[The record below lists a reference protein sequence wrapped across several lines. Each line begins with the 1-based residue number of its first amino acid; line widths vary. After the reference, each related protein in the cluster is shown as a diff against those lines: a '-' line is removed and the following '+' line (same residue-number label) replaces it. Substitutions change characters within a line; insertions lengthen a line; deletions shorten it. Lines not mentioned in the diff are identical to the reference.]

1 MNTLRNKVNL
11 IGRIGMNPELKT
23 VGTTKDYALTNFS
36 LATNESY
43 KDKNGQWHENT
54 QWHNLIAWGKV
65 AERITKLVQ
74 KGQEIMIEGKIVN
87 KMYEKEG
94 EKRYTTNIEIT
105 DFLLLSPKN
114 NENEEELV
122 ESQKVQKTK

>member
-11 IGRIGMNPELKT
+11 IGRIGKNPEIQT
-23 VGTTKDYALTNFS
+23 VGTTKDYALTRFP

-54 QWHNLIAWGKV
+54 QWHNLMAWGKT
-65 AERITKLVQ
+65 AERITKLIQ
-74 KGQEIMIEGKIVN
+74 KGQEIMIEGRIVN
-87 KMYEKEG
+87 KMYEKDG
-94 EKRYTTNIEIT
+94 EKRYSTDIEVT

-114 NENEEELV
+114 TDKEEEFIEV
-122 ESQKVQKTK
+122 EKIQKFK

>member
-1 MNTLRNKVNL
+1 M
-11 IGRIGMNPELKT
+11 
-23 VGTTKDYALTNFS
+23 
-36 LATNESY
+36 
-43 KDKNGQWHENT
+43 
-54 QWHNLIAWGKV
+54 
-65 AERITKLVQ
+65 Q

-114 NENEEELV
+114 NEKEEELV

>member
-43 KDKNGQWHENT
+43 KDKNGQCHENT
-54 QWHNLIAWGKV
+54 QWQNLIAWGKV

-74 KGQEIMIEGKIVN
+74 KGQEIMIEGRLVN
-87 KMYEKEG
+87 KQYEKDG
-94 EKRYTTNIEIT
+94 EKRYSTDIEVT
-105 DFLLLSPKN
+105 DFLLVSTRTA
-114 NENEEELV
+114 E
-122 ESQKVQKTK
+122 KTEQEVK